1 MLDALIIAAHPDDAE
16 IGMGGTILKM
26 LEDDLKVVIVDLT
39 NGEPT
44 PLGTPEIRIQETKA
58 ASEVLGVTWRNNLGL
73 PNRKLEHDLAAR
85 AALAGIIRKTQP
97 RWLFTHYWVDA
108 HPYHVAACEL
118 TEAAR
123 FWSKLTKCELPFSPH
138 FPERVFHFW
147 SVHQKTLPD
156 PAFIVDTTETCEA
169 KQEALLCYKSQFPPL
184 ENGLSVPERVAVGD
198 AWWGT
203 MIGTAAGEPFA
214 CREPIALSGFGDLR

>member
-26 LEDDLKVVIVDLT
+26 LEDDLKVGIVDLT

-108 HPYHVAACEL
+108 HPDHVAACEL

-169 KQEALLCYKSQFPPL
+169 KQEALLCYKSQFAPL

-214 CREPIALSGFGDLR
+214 CREPIALSGLGDLR

>member
-16 IGMGGTILKM
+16 LGMGGAILRM
-26 LEDDLKVVIVDLT
+26 LEDGLRVGILDLT

-44 PLGTPEIRIQETKA
+44 PLGTPEIRMSETQA
-58 ASEVLGVTWRNNLGL
+58 ATDVLGITWRENLGL
-73 PNRKLEHDLAAR
+73 HNRKLQPDLAAR
-85 AALAGIIRKTQP
+85 ATLAGVMRQTRP

-108 HPYHVAACEL
+108 HPDHVAACEL

-123 FWSKLTKCELPFSPH
+123 FWAKLSKCDLPFKPH
-138 FPERVFHFW
+138 HPERIFHFW
-147 SVHQKTLPD
+147 SVHQKTP
-156 PAFIVDTTETCEA
+156 PQPSFVIDTTKTHQK
-169 KQEALLCYKSQFPPL
+169 KQKAILCYKSQFPTP
-184 ENGLSVPERVAVGD
+184 ESGLSVPERVAAGD

>member
-16 IGMGGTILKM
+16 IGMGGTILRM
-26 LEDDLKVVIVDLT
+26 LEDGLKVGILDLT

-44 PLGTPEIRIQETKA
+44 PLGTPEIRMCETKA
-58 ASEVLGVTWRNNLGL
+58 ASDVLGVTWRNNLGL
-73 PNRKLEHDLAAR
+73 PNRKLQHDLAAR
-85 AALAGIIRKTQP
+85 AALAGIIRESQP

-108 HPYHVAACEL
+108 HPDHVAACEL

-138 FPERVFHFW
+138 FPERIFHFW
-147 SVHQKTLPD
+147 SVHQKTLPH
-156 PAFIVDTTETCEA
+156 PAFIVDTSKTREA
-169 KQEALLCYKSQFPPL
+169 KQKALLCYKSQFSPL